1 MPEFDASQPNI
12 ARVYDYLLGG
22 KDNFAAD
29 RALAEQ
35 LLSTNPGMAQFVRD
49 NRAFVCASAARAA
62 REGGIRQFLDLGA
75 GLPTHPAVHEA
86 VREVHPDAR
95 VAYVDIDPIAVMHAQ
110 ALLAT
115 GDGVAAFQG
124 DLTDPGQILDSPELA
139 RVLDLDRP
147 IGVIIGGVAH
157 FLSADR
163 MRAAVSPY
171 VSRLA
176 SGSWLMISC
185 GTVEAGEDENLRRT
199 YTAADTYRHTG
210 EEFASFFDGTA
221 IVSPGVAESKRWIGG
236 IAAVPPARVL
246 YVLCAAGVKP

>member
-22 KDNFAAD
+22 KDNFTAD
-29 RALAEQ
+29 RALAER
-35 LLSTNPGMAQFVRD
+35 LLSTNPGMAQFARD
-49 NRAFVCASAARAA
+49 NRAFVCAAAARAA

-95 VAYVDIDPIAVMHAQ
+95 VGYVDIDPVAVMHAQ

-115 GDGVAAFQG
+115 GDGLAAFQG

-139 RVLDLDRP
+139 RLLDLDRP
-147 IGVIIGGVAH
+147 IGIIIGGVAH
-157 FLSADR
+157 FLPADR

-171 VSRLA
+171 VSRMA

-185 GTVEAGEDENLRRT
+185 GSVKDAEDENLRRT

-210 EEFASFFDGTA
+210 GEFASFFDGTG
-221 IVSPGVAESKRWIGG
+221 IIPPGVAEAKRWISG
-236 IAAVPPARVL
+236 IDAPPPARGL